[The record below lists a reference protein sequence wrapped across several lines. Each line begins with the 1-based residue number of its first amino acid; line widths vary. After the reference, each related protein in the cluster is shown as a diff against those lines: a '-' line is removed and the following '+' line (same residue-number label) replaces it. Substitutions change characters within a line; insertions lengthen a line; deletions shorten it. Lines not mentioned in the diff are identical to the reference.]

1 MTEKKDQTIAAI
13 LAFFLGWLGIHKF
26 YLGENF
32 AGVLYFLFSWTF
44 IPSIIAIFEF
54 LGLLMMS
61 NQAFNAKYNAGLL
74 PEGKTRKAKDVTGAI
89 GDLKKLYEIG
99 AITAEEYEEKRQK
112 LLREL

>member
-1 MTEKKDQTIAAI
+1 MTEKKDKTIAAL

-32 AGVLYFLFSWTF
+32 AGVLYLIFSWTF
-44 IPSIIAIFEF
+44 IPSLIAIFDF

-61 NQAFNAKYNAGLL
+61 NQAFNAKYNAGIL
-74 PEGKTRKAKDVTGAI
+74 PEGNTRTAKDVTGAI
-89 GDLKKLYEIG
+89 ADLKKLYEIG